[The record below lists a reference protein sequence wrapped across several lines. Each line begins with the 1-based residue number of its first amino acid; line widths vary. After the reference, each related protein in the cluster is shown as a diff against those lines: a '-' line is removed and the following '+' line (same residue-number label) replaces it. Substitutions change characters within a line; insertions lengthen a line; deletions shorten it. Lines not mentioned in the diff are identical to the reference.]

1 MLRYP
6 FLWLL
11 AVVTPAS
18 AAPELPLT
26 NPEAAYAQ
34 CLLMAD
40 QDPAGAFE
48 RGSQWRDLGGGEQA
62 QHCVA
67 RALLNLGEYVEAANR
82 LELLATEVRQPPVV
96 RAALLGEAADGWLL
110 AGVAQRADAALT
122 TALEFNPTDPDLF
135 LKRAQALAL
144 AQNFWA
150 VIDDLNRVVD
160 LRPTDV
166 DALAF
171 RASAY
176 RYVGADGLALD
187 DANRA
192 LELNP
197 VHAAALLERGNLKRL
212 SGDDAGARRDWLTL
226 LTAQAVGPIADAARA
241 NIERL
246 DGPIS
251 RPR

>member
-1 MLRYP
+1 MLKAT
-6 FLWLL
+6 FALVML
-11 AVVTPAS
+11 ATTAW
-18 AAPELPLT
+18 AAPELPM
-26 NPEAAYAQ
+26 NSPDAAYAQ

-48 RGSQWRDLGGGEQA
+48 RGSQWRDLGGGERA

-67 RALLNLGEYVEAANR
+67 RALLNLGEFVEAANR
-82 LELLATEVRQPPVV
+82 LELLATEVRQPAVV
-96 RAALLGEAADGWLL
+96 RSALLGEAADGWLL

-122 TALEFNPTDPDLF
+122 TALMLTPRNPDLY

-144 AQNFWA
+144 AENFWA
-150 VIDDLNRVVD
+150 VIDDLNQVVD

-176 RYVGADGLALD
+176 RYVGADSLALD

-192 LELNP
+192 LSLNP
-197 VHAAALLERGNLKRL
+197 MHGAALLERGNLKRL
-212 SGDDAGARRDWLTL
+212 AGDADGARRDWLTI
-226 LTAQAVGPIADAARA
+226 LTAQPVGPIADAARA